1 METKKVNVKVVEVPI
16 DKIVRPKGSRETR
29 KQQVDAHAA
38 MIEAKQ
44 EGKPFKSPGEY
55 LGDFEV
61 TDALFN
67 CLRNV
72 NPNVNSIGEIPR
84 GTYLLIADFDYE
96 GDGHFMGL
104 RLERRTE

>member
-1 METKKVNVKVVEVPI
+1 METRKVNVKVVEVPI
-16 DKIVRPKGSRETR
+16 DRIVRPKGCRETR
-29 KQQVDAHAA
+29 KQQVDAHAV

-44 EGKPFKSPGEY
+44 EGKPFRSPGEY

-61 TDALFN
+61 TDALFK
-67 CLRNV
+67 CLRNFH
-72 NPNVNSIGEIPR
+72 PNHNSIGRIPR